1 MGMKQISFASAE
13 HQGKKRVT
21 KREQF
26 LSEME
31 HVVPWSRLLAALEP
45 HYPKGRRGRPP
56 IGLERMLR
64 LYFVQQWYGLSD
76 EGLEDAVSDSAA
88 IRAFVGVDLGH
99 EAAPDATTVLK
110 FRRLLE
116 EHKLTAVL
124 FEEINAHLRERGL
137 MMREG
142 TMVDATIIN
151 APTSTK
157 NRDKARDPEMH
168 QTKKGNQ
175 WYHGLK
181 AHIGA
186 DAQSGLVHSTHYTAA
201 NESDVARTHEVLHGQ
216 EEHVFLDAGYT
227 GVEKREEIV
236 QAQARGAIKTD
247 VQWSVA
253 MKRSKLKGMAEG
265 SLKQLT
271 QALEKIKAQ
280 IRARV
285 EHPFHVMKNLFK
297 HKKARYRG
305 LAKNGAHCDTLFAL
319 ANLVIAKKALLRS
332 MDNSVCKAA

>member
-1 MGMKQISFASAE
+1 MQQISFANAE
-13 HQGKKRVT
+13 HLGKKRVT
-21 KREQF
+21 RREKF
-26 LSEME
+26 LGEME
-31 HVVPWSRLLAALEP
+31 QVVPWARLLEALEP
-45 HYPKGRRGRPP
+45 HYPKGKRGRPP
-56 IGLERMLR
+56 VGLERMLR

-88 IRAFVGVDLGH
+88 IRNFVGIDLGH
-99 EAAPDATTVLK
+99 EEAPDATTVLK

-168 QTKKGNQ
+168 QTKKRNQ
-175 WYHGLK
+175 WYHGMK

-186 DAQSGLVHSTHYTAA
+186 DAESGLVHSTHYTAA
-201 NESDVARTHEVLHGQ
+201 NESDVAHTHEVLHGH
-216 EEHVFLDAGYT
+216 ENDVFLDAGYT
-227 GVEKREEIV
+227 GVHKREEILK
-236 QAQARGAIKTD
+236 AQAVGAIKTD

-253 MKRSKLKGMAEG
+253 MKRSGLKAMAEG
-265 SLKQLT
+265 PLKQLT
-271 QALEKIKAQ
+271 QALEKVKAQ

-285 EHPFHVMKNLFK
+285 EHPFHVVKNLFR
-297 HKKARYRG
+297 HKKARYKG

-319 ANLVIAKKALLRS
+319 ANLVIAKKALLQS
-332 MDNSVCKAA
+332 MDNCVYKAA

>member
-1 MGMKQISFASAE
+1 
-13 HQGKKRVT
+13 
-21 KREQF
+21 
-26 LSEME
+26 
-31 HVVPWSRLLAALEP
+31 
-45 HYPKGRRGRPP
+45 
-56 IGLERMLR
+56 
-64 LYFVQQWYGLSD
+64 VQQWYGLSD

-88 IRAFVGVDLGH
+88 IRNFVGIDLGH
-99 EAAPDATTVLK
+99 EEAPDATTVLK
-110 FRRLLE
+110 FRRRLE

-168 QTKKGNQ
+168 QTKKRNQ

-186 DAQSGLVHSTHYTAA
+186 DAESGLVHSTHYTAA
-201 NESDVARTHEVLHGQ
+201 NESDVAHTHEVLHGH
-216 EEHVFLDAGYT
+216 EDDVFLDAGYT
-227 GVEKREEIV
+227 GVHRREEILK
-236 QAQARGAIKTD
+236 AQAEGSIKTD

-253 MKRSKLKGMAEG
+253 MKRSRLKGMAEG
-265 SLKQLT
+265 PLKQLT
-271 QALEKIKAQ
+271 QALEKVKAQ

-285 EHPFHVMKNLFK
+285 EHPFHVVKNLFG

-305 LAKNGAHCDTLFAL
+305 LAKNGAQCDTLFAL
-319 ANLVIAKKALLRS
+319 ANLVIAKKALLQS

>member
-1 MGMKQISFASAE
+1 MQQISFASAE
-13 HQGKKRVT
+13 HLGKKRVT
-21 KREQF
+21 RRERF
-26 LSEME
+26 LGEME
-31 HVVPWSRLLAALEP
+31 QVVPWTRLLAALEP
-45 HYPKGRRGRPP
+45 HYPNGKRGRPP

-76 EGLEDAVSDSAA
+76 EALEDAVSDSAA
-88 IRAFVGVDLGH
+88 IRNFVGVDLGH
-99 EAAPDATTVLK
+99 EEAPDATTVLK

-116 EHKLTAVL
+116 EQKLTAVL
-124 FEEINAHLRERGL
+124 FEEINAHLRERGV

-157 NRDKARDPEMH
+157 NRDNARDPEMH
-168 QTKKGNQ
+168 QTKKRNQ
-175 WYHGLK
+175 WYHGMK

-201 NESDVARTHEVLHGQ
+201 NESDVAHTHEVLHGQ
-216 EEHVFLDAGYT
+216 EDDVFLDAGYT
-227 GVEKREEIV
+227 GVHKREEILK
-236 QAQARGAIKTD
+236 AQAEGAIKTG

-253 MKRSKLKGMAEG
+253 MKRSRIKGMAEG
-265 SLKQLT
+265 PLKQLT
-271 QALEKIKAQ
+271 QALEKVKAQ

-285 EHPFHVMKNLFK
+285 EHPFHVVKNLFR

-319 ANLVIAKKALLRS
+319 ANLVIAKKALLQS
-332 MDNSVCKAA
+332 MDCSVCKVA

>member
-1 MGMKQISFASAE
+1 MQQISFASAE
-13 HQGKKRVT
+13 HLGKKRVT
-21 KREQF
+21 RREKF
-26 LSEME
+26 LAEME
-31 HVVPWSRLLAALEP
+31 QVVPWARLLDALEP
-45 HYPKGRRGRPP
+45 HYPKGKRGRPP
-56 IGLERMLR
+56 VGLERMLR

-76 EGLEDAVSDSAA
+76 EALEDAVSDSAA
-88 IRAFVGVDLGH
+88 IRHFVGIDLGH
-99 EAAPDATTVLK
+99 EEAPDATTVLK
-110 FRRLLE
+110 FRRRLE

-168 QTKKGNQ
+168 QTKKRNQ
-175 WYHGLK
+175 WYHGMK

-186 DAQSGLVHSTHYTAA
+186 DAESGLVHSTHYTAA
-201 NESDVARTHEVLHGQ
+201 NESDVAHTDEVLHGQ
-216 EEHVFLDAGYT
+216 EDDVFLDAGYT
-227 GVEKREEIV
+227 GVHKREEILK
-236 QAQARGAIKTD
+236 AQAEGAIKTD

-253 MKRSKLKGMAEG
+253 MKRSALKAMAEG
-265 SLKQLT
+265 PLKQLT
-271 QALEKIKAQ
+271 QALEKVKAQ

-285 EHPFHVMKNLFK
+285 EHPFHVVKNLFRYQ
-297 HKKARYRG
+297 KARYRG

-319 ANLVIAKKALLRS
+319 ANLVIAKKELLRS
-332 MDNSVCKAA
+332 MDHSVCKAA

>member
-1 MGMKQISFASAE
+1 MQQISFATAE
-13 HQGKKRVT
+13 HLGKKRVT
-21 KREQF
+21 RREKF
-26 LSEME
+26 LAEME
-31 HVVPWSRLLAALEP
+31 QVAPWARLLGALEP
-45 HYPKGRRGRPP
+45 YYPKGKRGRPP
-56 IGLERMLR
+56 VGLERMLR

-88 IRAFVGVDLGH
+88 IRNFVGIDLGH
-99 EAAPDATTVLK
+99 EEAPDATTVLK

-168 QTKKGNQ
+168 QTKKRNQ
-175 WYHGLK
+175 WYHGMK

-186 DAQSGLVHSTHYTAA
+186 DAESGLVHSTHYTAA
-201 NESDVARTHEVLHGQ
+201 NESDVAHTHEVLHGQ
-216 EEHVFLDAGYT
+216 EDVVFLDAGYT
-227 GVEKREEIV
+227 GVHKREEILK
-236 QAQARGAIKTD
+236 AQAEGAIKSD

-253 MKRSKLKGMAEG
+253 MKRSGLKAMAEG
-265 SLKQLT
+265 PLKELT
-271 QALEKIKAQ
+271 QALEKVKAQ
-280 IRARV
+280 VRARV
-285 EHPFHVMKNLFK
+285 EHPFHVVKNLFR
-297 HKKARYRG
+297 HRKARYRG

-319 ANLVIAKKALLRS
+319 ANLVIAKKALLQS